1 MGEDHKIK
9 APPRATVAKAMAP
22 LRKGSWSWMAPFFLG
37 DEEVE
42 LEGAVVVEVVEL
54 VLLLVDP
61 DKPPENCVMSVQ
73 RQSRAEQARARAT
86 YCTAAAAIAGL
97 IAGLRPCIPT

>member
-9 APPRATVAKAMAP
+9 APPRAAVAKAMAP

-61 DKPPENCVMSVQ
+61 DKPLHSCCCNCWADCRSASVHSDL
-73 RQSRAEQARARAT
+73 RQAV
-86 YCTAAAAIAGL
+86 TAAW
-97 IAGLRPCIPT
+97 